1 METREIKLVDNT
13 THIIKLET
21 PEAVQHFNSWNNY
34 TDAILEHFNSKNYYQ
49 DFISESDKVILDL
62 GANVGL
68 FALYVSPIADKVV
81 CVEPTP
87 SHFNILKQLT
97 KEFKQIE
104 HIQAAI
110 SNVTETIKFFTS
122 VSNTTMNSLIPRDG
136 SWFETEGY
144 SLEDLIKKL
153 NIDKVDFVKM
163 DIEGSEYTVLDAKT
177 IDYIGENIPKILIEF
192 HGDSSKYG
200 DIYAH
205 IRESIPDY
213 IKIFENKGYKVN
225 HFNWDSIFCQK

>member
-81 CVEPTP
+81 CIEPTP
-87 SHFNILKQLT
+87 SHFNLLT
-97 KEFKQIE
+97 KLTKDISKIE
-104 HIQAAI
+104 RINGALSNI
-110 SNVTETIKFFTS
+110 SGEVNFYTS
-122 VSNTTMNSLIPRDG
+122 VSNTTTNSLISRDVNQILTVK
-136 SWFETEGY
+136 SY
-144 SLEDLIKKL
+144 SLKDLIEITKL
-153 NIDKVDFVKM
+153 DKVDFVKM
-163 DIEGSEYTVLDAKT
+163 DIEGGEYIVLDEET
-177 IDYIGENIPKILIEF
+177 LQYIGENIPKILIEF
-192 HGDSSKYG
+192 HDCQHTNHALKYIEMFKNLG
-200 DIYAH
+200 FKA
-205 IRESIPDY
+205 
-213 IKIFENKGYKVN
+213 N
-225 HFNWDSIFCQK
+225 HFHWDSVFFYKN